1 MRKYRIINNKLYCGK
16 EYIGFV
22 RYIDYRDNGRH
33 GYGVSQIKDQSLLKE
48 FQNEANRLFP
58 DAENPY
64 IEYLD
69 RIYKR

>member
-33 GYGVSQIKDQSLLKE
+33 GYAIGKVKDHSLLEE
-48 FQNEANRLFP
+48 FQSVARRLFP

-64 IEYLD
+64 IEFLD
-69 RIYKR
+69 MLYK